1 MATIAWHQP
10 LENVIKKL
18 AEQSQALSW
27 AHNHASVWCSSW
39 ETRISLLTIVMGIF
53 SGAGAVGTQ
62 ALLPFPQANT
72 VIGIV
77 SLVTS
82 TIQAVN
88 SKLAF
93 GRRSEGHRVAS
104 LAYNQIYNKLNI
116 QLNMP
121 RNERTSA
128 NDLLSW
134 ITTETERL
142 TEVEPSFPETT
153 KQIFHTKFGS
163 LENYTLPLTLNGLQ
177 PIEVISHSTDSVE
190 SVESPAPMKKPVI
203 KLAI

>member
-1 MATIAWHQP
+1 MSIAWHQP
-10 LENVIKKL
+10 LENVIKKI
-18 AEQSQALSW
+18 AEQTQALSW
-27 AHNHASVWCSSW
+27 AHNHANVWCSSW
-39 ETRISLLTIVMGIF
+39 DTRISIITIVMGIF

-121 RNERTSA
+121 RNERMKA
-128 NDLLSW
+128 DELLNW
-134 ITTETERL
+134 ITTEMERL
-142 TEVEPSFPETT
+142 TEVEPIFPDST
-153 KQIFHTKFGS
+153 KKIFHSKFGS
-163 LENYTLPLTLNGLQ
+163 LDNYTLPLTLNGLQ
-177 PIEVISHSTDSVE
+177 PIDVITHSTTAESE
-190 SVESPAPMKKPVI
+190 SVESPAPMKKPII